1 LAKEESLPDSPYQ
14 RVLDYLYSFIDYET
28 MRQSRTAAQFDLRRV
43 DELLTRLGNP
53 HLKAKTV
60 HIAGTKGKG
69 STAAMIA
76 SVLTS
81 AGYRTGLYTSPH
93 LTDIRE
99 RFRVDDELI
108 PVAVVIELVG
118 KLKPEV
124 EAINKEAKYGKLTT
138 FEILTTLGFLYFAQE
153 AVAFQ
158 IIEAGLGGRLDA
170 TNVVRP
176 EVCVITAIGLDH
188 TDVLGSSL
196 PEIAAE
202 KAGIIKRGSVVVS
215 ALQSDKAACVI
226 NEKCL
231 EKNVRLVRV
240 GKDVTWQLLSNM
252 VNRQLIE
259 VKGRLVKYRVALPLL
274 GSYQRENAAL
284 AVAALEVLAERNTN
298 ITRDDIIDGLEA
310 VNWPGRFQVLRQKP
324 LIVADGAHNPTSI
337 HQFKLSLADYIKNY
351 PKYKKKGKPF
361 DKAILVI
368 GTSEDK
374 DISAIVS
381 ELFPL
386 FSEVIVTISRHPRA
400 MLVEPI
406 VSEFK
411 KYGLETRTTE
421 SVPEAISLAL
431 SRTGESD
438 LLCITGSL
446 FVVGEAIEYL
456 DR

>member
-188 TDVLGSSL
+188 T
-196 PEIAAE
+196 
-202 KAGIIKRGSVVVS
+202 
-215 ALQSDKAACVI
+215 
-226 NEKCL
+226 
-231 EKNVRLVRV
+231 
-240 GKDVTWQLLSNM
+240 
-252 VNRQLIE
+252 
-259 VKGRLVKYRVALPLL
+259 
-274 GSYQRENAAL
+274 
-284 AVAALEVLAERNTN
+284 
-298 ITRDDIIDGLEA
+298 
-310 VNWPGRFQVLRQKP
+310 
-324 LIVADGAHNPTSI
+324 
-337 HQFKLSLADYIKNY
+337 
-351 PKYKKKGKPF
+351 
-361 DKAILVI
+361 
-368 GTSEDK
+368 
-374 DISAIVS
+374 
-381 ELFPL
+381 
-386 FSEVIVTISRHPRA
+386 
-400 MLVEPI
+400 
-406 VSEFK
+406 
-411 KYGLETRTTE
+411 
-421 SVPEAISLAL
+421 
-431 SRTGESD
+431 
-438 LLCITGSL
+438 
-446 FVVGEAIEYL
+446 
-456 DR
+456 